1 MADDLSSL
9 LGDDPEIQALI
20 RERAQ
25 SLINDIFD
33 QAEFDLQHGDGPAR
47 SAAYKTILPMLVK
60 VAQATSSEDSE
71 TARAMEEG
79 RKILAEMQGKL
90 PTYDAFEGDE
100 DDDLADIIDDRD

>member
-1 MADDLSSL
+1 MADDLSSF

-33 QAEFDLQHGDGPAR
+33 QAEFDLRHGDGPAR

-60 VAQATSSEDSE
+60 VAQASTSEDSE
-71 TARAMEEG
+71 TARMMEEG
-79 RKILAEMQGKL
+79 RKILEQMQGTL
-90 PTYDAFEGDE
+90 PQYDAFEDDE
-100 DDDLADIIDDRD
+100 PDLPFDDRD